1 LKALNVKRVRMPI
14 TDVFPGC
21 AVGSLAGL
29 TKNDLS
35 RIYQPFKLLDEGG
48 ISVVTYFNLGISEG
62 TEKDIKKIHEFSRKL
77 LAMKKVKIIFARG
90 YMPAPSSKAWRMI
103 LEENGEKYK
112 NKDLIDWREFVQDC
126 VKNFSDINLLPKLAE
141 LEKSI
146 LSAYGG

>member
-1 LKALNVKRVRMPI
+1 
-14 TDVFPGC
+14 
-21 AVGSLAGL
+21 
-29 TKNDLS
+29 
-35 RIYQPFKLLDEGG
+35 
-48 ISVVTYFNLGISEG
+48 
-62 TEKDIKKIHEFSRKL
+62 
-77 LAMKKVKIIFARG
+77 
-90 YMPAPSSKAWRMI
+90 MI